1 MRSGVSA
8 GSGGSAIDNIFL
20 RGHSAGYRLFFVFIL
35 SLVIFFFQ
43 ARESAWLAKVRLG
56 LEYVVVPIVY
66 FAQMPGTVND
76 WAQDTFQSRESLAVE
91 NKRLAQEHLLLS
103 RKVQQMAAL
112 IEENNRLR
120 SLLLSSETLD
130 DNVLIAEVV
139 GVDNDPYRHE
149 IILDRGQVDK
159 IDVGLAVIDQTGLMG
174 QIIHVGPYTARALL
188 ISDESHATPVQ
199 VSRNGVRAIAVGT
212 GALDKLRLIH
222 VPDTADLQVGDLL
235 VSSGLG
241 GRFPPGYPVG
251 HITYIENDPGQP
263 FARIEAKPASYL
275 DRRMHVLIVQ
285 PQLRS
290 SAQEDA
296 AVAKPAGEAG

>member
-1 MRSGVSA
+1 M
-8 GSGGSAIDNIFL
+8 
-20 RGHSAGYRLFFVFIL
+20 
-35 SLVIFFFQ
+35 IFFFQ
-43 ARESAWLAKVRLG
+43 TREALWLTKVRTG

-66 FAQMPGTVND
+66 LAQVPGAMSD
-76 WAQDTFQSRESLAVE
+76 WTQETFQSRASLLLE
-91 NKRLAQEHLLLS
+91 NKRLTREHLLLS

-130 DNVLIAEVV
+130 DNVLIAEVI

-149 IILDRGQVDK
+149 IILDRGHVDK
-159 IDVGLAVIDQTGLMG
+159 ISVGLAVIDQTGLMG
-174 QIIHVGPYTARALL
+174 QVIHVAPYTSRALL

-199 VSRNGVRAIAVGT
+199 VSRNGIRAIAVGT

-241 GRFPPGYPVG
+241 GRFPAGYPVG
-251 HITYIENDPGQP
+251 HITYIENDPGQS
-263 FARIEAKPASYL
+263 FAKIEVKPASHL
-275 DRRMHVLIVQ
+275 DRRRHVLIVQ
-285 PQLRS
+285 PQQRS
-290 SAQEDA
+290 QDAA
-296 AVAKPAGEAG
+296 AVANE

>member
-1 MRSGVSA
+1 M
-8 GSGGSAIDNIFL
+8 
-20 RGHSAGYRLFFVFIL
+20 
-35 SLVIFFFQ
+35 
-43 ARESAWLAKVRLG
+43 
-56 LEYVVVPIVY
+56 VPIVY
-66 FAQMPGTVND
+66 LAQMPGAVRD
-76 WAQDTFQSRESLAVE
+76 WAHDTLQSRESLEVE
-91 NKRLAQEHLLLS
+91 NRRLAREHLLLS
-103 RKVQQMAAL
+103 RKVQQMAGL

-120 SLLLSSETLD
+120 SLLLSSESLD

-139 GVDNDPYRHE
+139 GVDHDPYRHE
-149 IILDRGQVDK
+149 IILDRGQVDE

-241 GRFPPGYPVG
+241 GRFPAGYPVG

-263 FARIEAKPASYL
+263 FARIEAKPASHL
-275 DRRMHVLIVQ
+275 DRRLHVLIVQ
-285 PQLRS
+285 PQPRTSPSLG
-290 SAQEDA
+290 QTQQ
-296 AVAKPAGEAG
+296 AVGEIGTAKAL